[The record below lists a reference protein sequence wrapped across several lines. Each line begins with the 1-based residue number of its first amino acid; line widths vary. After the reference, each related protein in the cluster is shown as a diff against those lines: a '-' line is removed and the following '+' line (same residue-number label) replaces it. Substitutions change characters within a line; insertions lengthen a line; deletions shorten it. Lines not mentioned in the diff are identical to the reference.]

1 MAAHG
6 IISEFYSAQETWT
19 SYIEC
24 LEQYLAANKVED
36 ADQHRALL
44 LSVCGPA
51 TYRLIRNLA
60 SPKKPIEL
68 KFKDIVDLVA
78 KHHDPKPSVIVQR
91 YCFNTRNRCA
101 GESISTYVA
110 ELRHL
115 LEHCNFRGSLNEMLR
130 DQIVCRIED
139 PKIQWRLLTEPELT
153 LDKAFEVS
161 LASESAD
168 KNAKDLQPAKEPVH
182 NYTRSNNRHATTVEE
197 STSRE
202 TVVTKLQSATTVVKL
217 DT

>member
-6 IISEFYSAQETWT
+6 TISEFSSSQETWT
-19 SYIEC
+19 SYIER

-36 ADQHRALL
+36 ADQQKAIL

-60 SPKKPIEL
+60 SPKKPTEL
-68 KFKDIVDLVA
+68 KLKEIVELVG

-91 YCFNTRNRCA
+91 YRFNTRNRRG

-115 LEHCNFRGSLNEMLR
+115 SEHCNFGTSLNEMLR
-130 DQIVCRIED
+130 DRIVCGIED
-139 PKIQWRLLTEPELT
+139 QKIQ
-153 LDKAFEVS
+153 
-161 LASESAD
+161 
-168 KNAKDLQPAKEPVH
+168 
-182 NYTRSNNRHATTVEE
+182 
-197 STSRE
+197 
-202 TVVTKLQSATTVVKL
+202 
-217 DT
+217 